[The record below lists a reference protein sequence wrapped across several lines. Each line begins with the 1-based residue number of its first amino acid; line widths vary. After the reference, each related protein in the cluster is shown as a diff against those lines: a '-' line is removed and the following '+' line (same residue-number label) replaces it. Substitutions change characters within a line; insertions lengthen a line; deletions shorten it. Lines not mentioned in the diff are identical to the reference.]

1 MRDPVGNCAV
11 VDARPG
17 DGLEIIGDKG
27 GYASLGAANKALK
40 DAKAKCKGVVGTGA
54 DAKFKAAKAKAEKLG
69 GVDKLTSEDIEGLS
83 QEQLK
88 QLRGY

>member
-1 MRDPVGNCAV
+1 
-11 VDARPG
+11 
-17 DGLEIIGDKG
+17 
-27 GYASLGAANKALK
+27 LGAANKALK

-54 DAKFKAAKAKAEKLG
+54 DAKFKAAKAKAEQL